1 MAGTCEE
8 TILLDPPRG
17 GPGKGVIPFCAHRG
31 ALRIVHLFCDI
42 DRVPVDLQEWERYG
56 YRVADVVPFDMFPG
70 TPNLEVAV
78 LLVANAVK

>member
-1 MAGTCEE
+1 M
-8 TILLDPPRG
+8 
-17 GPGKGVIPFCAHRG
+17 
-31 ALRIVHLFCDI
+31 HLFCDI
-42 DRVPVDLQEWERYG
+42 DRVPIDLQEWDRYG